1 MNSFFKKQNEN
12 DFLINFANANKK
24 LFFFYKKPDFRQIKE
39 KSSAKPSN

>member
-24 LFFFYKKPDFRQIKE
+24 LFFFYKKKIYDNLHKIR
-39 KSSAKPSN
+39 SS